1 MSSCLIKLDLCLF
14 SSFPRMNTILF
25 RNRYPGGKTMK
36 KNQKMVK
43 IIVRMIG
50 DRKGDRCACDCLEA
64 SKVQAVFFLSLM
76 VDTWLFILLLF

>member
-1 MSSCLIKLDLCLF
+1 MSSRLIKLDLCLF
-14 SSFPRMNTILF
+14 SSFSRMNTILF

-36 KNQKMVK
+36 KTQKMVNK
-43 IIVRMIG
+43 SQD
-50 DRKGDRCACDCLEA
+50 DRRQKGRCACDCLEA